1 MKKMAWLLPA
11 ALWAQ
16 TVGERVVITIGE
28 EKITAAEL
36 ERTLS
41 ALPEQMQA
49 AARGPNRRQFAESIV
64 RMKLLA
70 REARKR
76 KLDET
81 PAFQAQLEFQKDNL
95 LAGMLYQDL
104 AGSLKIEEAAARKY
118 YDEHRG
124 EYESVTG
131 SHILVRMQGSAVPLK
146 PDQKDL
152 SEAEALA
159 KAQQLRQRLAA
170 GENFSALAKAESD
183 DTGSAA
189 AGGSL
194 GTFRRGQMVA
204 PFEQAAFAMA
214 PGELSEPVKS
224 QFGYHL
230 IKVEAREAKTFDELR
245 PDLEKKMRPE
255 LARQRIERIRKDA
268 EVVLDEGYFGK

>member
-1 MKKMAWLLPA
+1 M
-11 ALWAQ
+11 
-16 TVGERVVITIGE
+16 
-28 EKITAAEL
+28 
-36 ERTLS
+36 
-41 ALPEQMQA
+41 
-49 AARGPNRRQFAESIV
+49 
-64 RMKLLA
+64 
-70 REARKR
+70 
-76 KLDET
+76 
-81 PAFQAQLEFQKDNL
+81 
-95 LAGMLYQDL
+95 
-104 AGSLKIEEAAARKY
+104 
-118 YDEHRG
+118 
-124 EYESVTG
+124 
-131 SHILVRMQGSAVPLK
+131 
-146 PDQKDL
+146 